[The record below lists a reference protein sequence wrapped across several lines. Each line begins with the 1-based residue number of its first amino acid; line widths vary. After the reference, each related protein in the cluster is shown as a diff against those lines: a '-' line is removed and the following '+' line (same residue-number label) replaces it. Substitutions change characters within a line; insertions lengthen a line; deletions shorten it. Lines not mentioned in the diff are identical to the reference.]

1 MIAEVT
7 SRIQKIGKFVRNIER
22 MGFEVTNKVCLV
34 WFDLWCLVPLSLI
47 FQFYYGSLF
56 YWWRKPEYLEKTTI
70 LVVIGT
76 DCTGSCKSNYRTI
89 MTTRASNEQARD
101 TNKLKIT
108 THLQS
113 YALHWKPCGDFEMK
127 NDKRLIFSPEFNWK
141 FFLMFNHIKIQNGC
155 QHIRLFNIGSCEE
168 YE

>member
-47 FQFYYGSLF
+47 FQLYYGSLF

-76 DCTGSCKSNYRTI
+76 DCTGSCKSNYCMIRHQEEMDNEVNTTI
-89 MTTRASNEQARD
+89 
-101 TNKLKIT
+101 
-108 THLQS
+108 
-113 YALHWKPCGDFEMK
+113 
-127 NDKRLIFSPEFNWK
+127 FNK
-141 FFLMFNHIKIQNGC
+141 FFLNK
-155 QHIRLFNIGSCEE
+155 
-168 YE
+168 